1 MENTLDLIRKDLDE
15 IKVEITFIKEHILDD
30 EAGLEVSEKVV
41 KEVEESRKKKGKDL
55 VPHEEVFKRYC
66 K

>member
-1 MENTLDLIRKDLDE
+1 MENTLDLIRKDLSE

-30 EAGLEVSEKVV
+30 EAGLEVNEKVV

-55 VPHEEVFKRYC
+55 VSHEEVFKRYC